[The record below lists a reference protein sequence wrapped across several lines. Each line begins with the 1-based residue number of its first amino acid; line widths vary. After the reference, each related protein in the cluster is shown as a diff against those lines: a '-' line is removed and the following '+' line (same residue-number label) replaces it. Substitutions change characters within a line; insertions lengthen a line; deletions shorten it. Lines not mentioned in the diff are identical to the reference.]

1 MDKTVVQTKS
11 ASVSTSASTAAAPA
25 PRAARPDGAATR
37 KLILQAA
44 RQRLVEHGYA
54 NLNVR
59 DIAREAGV
67 NHALIGYHF
76 HGKQQL
82 VLAVLDE
89 ANQALI
95 ERQTRMYEG
104 VASAGAQW
112 QQACD
117 FYEDDLQSG
126 FVRLLM
132 ELMGAS
138 FHDETLRREF
148 VPRVLTWHRL
158 IEVAVEEFIADSG
171 LDLPVSAQAIT
182 AWIGWFWTGMEASMM
197 LGIGEEQ
204 GHQREALAAVAA
216 LLRRVEG
223 GRPRKRA
230 AGRKVRA

>member
-1 MDKTVVQTKS
+1 MDKTIVQS
-11 ASVSTSASTAAAPA
+11 ESASTAASALTPASTA

-59 DIAREAGV
+59 DIARAAGV

-104 VASAGAQW
+104 VSSAGAQW

-117 FYEDDLQSG
+117 FYEDDLRSG

-138 FHDETLRREF
+138 FHDKALRAEF

-158 IEVAVEEFIADSG
+158 IEVAVTEFIAGSK

-182 AWIGWFWTGMEASMM
+182 AWIGWFWTGMEASMT
-197 LGIGEEQ
+197 LGITEKQ
-204 GHQREALAAVAA
+204 GHQREALAAVAT

-223 GRPRKRA
+223 GKPRRTRA
-230 AGRKVRA
+230 RGETK